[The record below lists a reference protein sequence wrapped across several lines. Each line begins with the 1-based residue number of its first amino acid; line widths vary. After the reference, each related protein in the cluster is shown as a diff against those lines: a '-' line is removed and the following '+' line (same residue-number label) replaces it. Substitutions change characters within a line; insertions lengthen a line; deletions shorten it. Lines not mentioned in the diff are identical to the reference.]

1 MTIVRIDSHD
11 THGWQARVPV
21 TGRRNG
27 ISMLCSDS
35 TFGGP
40 TQARRAA
47 GMALRLLKLRALV
60 MERQRVAE
68 ELRETPL
75 AAALVRANYSERVAM
90 RAAA

>member
-21 TGRRNG
+21 KGRRNG

-47 GMALRLLKLRALV
+47 GVALRVLRLRALIL
-60 MERQRVAE
+60 ERQRVAK
-68 ELRETPL
+68 ELRQAPL
-75 AAALVRANYSERVAM
+75 AGRTMRGIGALIVRGQAC
-90 RAAA
+90 